1 MEVLS
6 PGTCEGDSIRN
17 GVFADV
23 VSRDEVA
30 LEQGRLVSGEERAS
44 NKDPGRSCD
53 DGDRGRS
60 DTSTGPGVPR
70 SAATAEIRKDQE
82 SLAPSERTWLCDPT
96 GDFRPERLGTRTF
109 LLLSAIE
116 SMAIHS
122 SSSRQQIE
130 TPTAKREPRL
140 ESPRPSRP
148 REPAPPRHPR
158 ASRLLPQREERP
170 ATREVTCPRG
180 KSRVRAGSPQTLRVG
195 S

>member
-44 NKDPGRSCD
+44 NKDPGKSCD

-70 SAATAEIRKDQE
+70 SAGNRRNPEGPRISGAFGENVA
-82 SLAPSERTWLCDPT
+82 L
-96 GDFRPERLGTRTF
+96 RPDGRL
-109 LLLSAIE
+109 
-116 SMAIHS
+116 
-122 SSSRQQIE
+122 
-130 TPTAKREPRL
+130 
-140 ESPRPSRP
+140 
-148 REPAPPRHPR
+148 PA
-158 ASRLLPQREERP
+158 
-170 ATREVTCPRG
+170 
-180 KSRVRAGSPQTLRVG
+180 
-195 S
+195 